1 MMENKELKYL
11 TGLNKVKNRYESG
24 CFFVEGKRLV
34 ESAILYDANIE
45 YIYAT
50 ESFLKENNSLKSL
63 IEKKNYTINTILK
76 K

>member
-11 TGLNKVKNRYESG
+11 TGLNRVKNRYESG

-34 ESAILYDANIE
+34 ESAISYDANIK

-50 ESFLKENNSLKSL
+50 ESFLKENNSLKDL
-63 IEKKNYTINTILK
+63 IEKKKLYNKHNS
-76 K
+76 